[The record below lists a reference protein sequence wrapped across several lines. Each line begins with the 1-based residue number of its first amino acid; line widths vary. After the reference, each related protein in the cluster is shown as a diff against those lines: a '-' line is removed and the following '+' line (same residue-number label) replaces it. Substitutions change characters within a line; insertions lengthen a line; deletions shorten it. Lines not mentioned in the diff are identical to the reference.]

1 MKKKIVLY
9 TRWNKHN
16 LECACSFFNP
26 LCEKW
31 RECEELEVALDPY
44 QDIEECMRQRKYKRD
59 NGRLKQMGG

>member
-9 TRWNKHN
+9 TRWSKHN

-31 RECEELEVALDPY
+31 KECEEMEVTLNPY
-44 QDIEECMRQRKYKRD
+44 QDLEECMSQRRYKR
-59 NGRLKQMGG
+59 